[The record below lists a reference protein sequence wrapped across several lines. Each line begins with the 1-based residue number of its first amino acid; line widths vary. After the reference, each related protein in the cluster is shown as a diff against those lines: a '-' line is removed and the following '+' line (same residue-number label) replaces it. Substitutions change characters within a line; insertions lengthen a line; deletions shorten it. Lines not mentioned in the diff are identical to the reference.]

1 MRCPLA
7 FARWSFSMSSASYRL
22 PINLSEDEILFLERI
37 GLQAKRTGGFR
48 LPKAAV
54 VRALIE
60 VAMRLEIDVTGVRTE
75 EELKERILSARM
87 TDMGKKWNR

>member
-7 FARWSFSMSSASYRL
+7 FERWSFSMSSASYRL

-60 VAMRLEIDVTGVRTE
+60 VAMRLEIDVTGVKDE
-75 EELKERILSARM
+75 AELQERVLRAAKTM
-87 TDMGKKWNR
+87 DW